1 MKKNVKNSVEN
12 VNNVVENNEVF
23 EGTVFEGLEET
34 TTAVETTS
42 TMEGNPSGLNFGSI
56 EWLREN
62 SPIFPEEISSAKL
75 NLEREPKVQ
84 AGADAISE
92 LSKEFNPLMLLLA
105 TWWENKEARKTIKKA
120 LDEEAVAKG
129 YDTNHYM
136 QDILRKEVEKWE
148 GLQEVVNRMKYAITY
163 FKPREGREKEQF
175 KQYAIGNAIYN
186 VSLRKLAELREQF
199 GEDKKSIIAEIKK
212 CSERISVAD
221 EL

>member
-12 VNNVVENNEVF
+12 VNNVENNVVENNE
-23 EGTVFEGLEET
+23 VFEGLEET
-34 TTAVETTS
+34 TTSVETTS
-42 TMEGNPSGLNFGSI
+42 TMEGNPSGLNFGSLQ
-56 EWLREN
+56 WLKEN
-62 SPIFPEEISSAKL
+62 QPIFPEEISSAKL
-75 NLEREPKVQ
+75 NMEREPKVQ
-84 AGADAISE
+84 SGANAISA

-105 TWWENKEARKTIKKA
+105 IWWENKEARKTIKKT

-163 FKPREGREKEQF
+163 FKPREGRDKEQF
-175 KQYAIGNAIYN
+175 KQYAIGNVIYN
-186 VSLRKLAELREQF
+186 VSLKKLTELREQF